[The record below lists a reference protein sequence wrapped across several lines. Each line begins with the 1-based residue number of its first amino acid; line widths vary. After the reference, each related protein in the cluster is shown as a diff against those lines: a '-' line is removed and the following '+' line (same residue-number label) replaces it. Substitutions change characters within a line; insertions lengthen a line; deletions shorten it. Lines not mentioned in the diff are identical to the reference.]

1 MVGYTYVLYGIIIF
15 WDDDDDV
22 EMLTFLLVMV
32 YVYVFV
38 FCIMDNDNNDTIH
51 SCYMYIEI
59 NWIVYSLV

>member
-1 MVGYTYVLYGIIIF
+1 MVGMFYMCCIGIIIF

-32 YVYVFV
+32 YIYVFV

-51 SCYMYIEI
+51 SCYMYIYKL
-59 NWIVYSLV
+59 NVVYII